1 MMKINWKVRFK
12 NPYFYVALILAIVA
26 PVGVYFGINAEDL
39 TSWPMVGAIAKQ
51 AILNPYVVVTV
62 IISVAT
68 FLIDPTTRGISD
80 SNRAMR
86 YDEPKKDDA
95 KW

>member
-1 MMKINWKVRFK
+1 MKINWKVRFK
-12 NPYFYVALILAIVA
+12 NPYFYAALVLAIIA

-39 TSWPMVGAIAKQ
+39 TSWSMVGAITKQ
-51 AILNPYVVVTV
+51 AILNPFVVVTV
-62 IISVAT
+62 IVSVAT

-80 SNRAMR
+80 SNRVMR
-86 YDEPKKDDA
+86 YDEPKKDDS